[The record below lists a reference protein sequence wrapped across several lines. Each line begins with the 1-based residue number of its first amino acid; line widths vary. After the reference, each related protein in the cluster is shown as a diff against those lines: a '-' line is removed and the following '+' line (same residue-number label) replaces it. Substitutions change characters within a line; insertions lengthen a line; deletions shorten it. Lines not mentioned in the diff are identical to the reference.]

1 MTGTVE
7 KQQKPSEEF
16 DRRWQRI
23 PGVRKRARWFWQKK
37 GKPFFVF
44 FFLLSLGLELF
55 PEGPFQLRNRQS
67 EGEGAV

>member
-1 MTGTVE
+1 MAEDSRRQE
-7 KQQKPSEEF
+7 KSQVVLAEE
-16 DRRWQRI
+16 RE
-23 PGVRKRARWFWQKK
+23 A
-37 GKPFFVF
+37 FFCL